1 MRSVKSVLLLALFAI
16 GCSDTVGPGNI
27 VGKWNQDFTVPGN
40 SLEMDLTLAGSI
52 VSGSGDWCAEAGPCG
67 ILTVAGTVNGT
78 AVQLDLTFS
87 AQFPTPLPQSTQH
100 FDGRLTSPNSLRGSI
115 GVGTP
120 VFTQNVGYH
129 RA

>member
-1 MRSVKSVLLLALFAI
+1 MRSVKSVLLLALVVA
-16 GCSDTVGPGNI
+16 GCSDPIGPTNI
-27 VGKWNQDFTVPGN
+27 VGKWDQDFTVPGN
-40 SLEMDLTLAGSI
+40 SLEMDLTLAGSV

-67 ILTVAGTVNGT
+67 IVTVTGTVNGN

-87 AQFPTPLPQSTQH
+87 AQFPTPLPQSILH

-115 GVGTP
+115 SAGTP